1 VEQEAAMQTT
11 ARGEHESSGAPAG
24 SATEGRWGS
33 TAQIGMRRERGGG
46 MRESRE
52 GEVRKGGERER
63 DAGEEGNFS
72 QCGGGELGI
81 AGSAAVA
88 CPMRLG
94 IGAIFQFQF

>member
-1 VEQEAAMQTT
+1 MQTT

-46 MRESRE
+46 DAGEQRGGGTE
-52 GEVRKGGERER
+52 GRRER

-72 QCGGGELGI
+72 QYGGGELGI

-88 CPMRLG
+88 CRMRLG
-94 IGAIFQFQF
+94 IGAIF

>member
-1 VEQEAAMQTT
+1 MQTT
-11 ARGEHESSGAPAG
+11 AREEHESSGAPAG

-33 TAQIGMRRERGGG
+33 AAQIGMRRERGGG
-46 MRESRE
+46 MWESRE
-52 GEVRKGGERER
+52 GGVRKGGER

-72 QCGGGELGI
+72 QYGGGELGI

-88 CPMRLG
+88 CRMRLG